1 MSAAMLKKMLLDAA
15 AALKAERYQEAQ
27 DAGRRVTQ
35 FDPNNFQA
43 FMCVGLASFHLQ
55 EVCWLYVLCVLL
67 LFLLMI
73 LTIAQW
79 EDCEDAFRRAADL
92 KPELP
97 APWKYLVDLFEAK
110 KDVKSKLEPLQK
122 LVDIN
127 LRGKKLK
134 KCQKWV
140 AEVAATAMELKMLAK
155 VCVVLSD
162 VVSNRF
168 NLYLWFVQAFDSWY
182 TLVGEQD
189 GDLAQLSLEKTPN
202 EELPDPLS
210 IWLDLIE
217 LLQRPGFDLSEC
229 SGSYSMAAISKQ
241 FFAVAARTDW
251 AAQTDEISALRV
263 KVDVAIA
270 FFMRFHLDALKES
283 KAKPALLKTVDL
295 LAVSIVEWFPE
306 AKIPA
311 EFLLLRSEDQDSPIE
326 SEKASEIGAWL
337 SDRHPK
343 SPMALVFQAIESLR
357 AGDSIQLL
365 TVCFALLCQARERF
379 VEALAGYS
387 SSSFQ
392 ECALCIRVQVELAS
406 ISLASRD
413 VEGCLNR
420 LALSKK
426 VVADKML
433 SLGSEGPLP
442 DLYSDPKLEF
452 MTATALEYSGDANK
466 ALELYRS
473 VMGGGDAALAVQATI
488 AAAELLLRKSQPA
501 EAMTV
506 IAMSGVSELQVCEST
521 SAVLE
526 CTRGWLQFQI
536 GGLDEA
542 QTLLETNVGKI
553 SPTDAITKGRMLKR
567 LAIVY
572 WHLGGTHQ
580 MAKTGCFGHL
590 LQAAKLTPSDAEI
603 FSWLGKWYQE
613 VAKDILRAEKCFLKA
628 LSISVV
634 DELAGMALSNLYELQ
649 GKYEA
654 NVKLWERVTEDQE
667 TAPTWALLRLAQ
679 HLVTQNDET
688 AVAKM
693 HLVLR
698 NDPVNAQYWVIL
710 AHIYQNFDKQ
720 VSAQRSY
727 LKAIELG
734 EDGWCVRCELARI
747 EGSLLLFENALE
759 RIKPVVTGE
768 LLDGEP
774 DVTVA
779 TMIYADLLF
788 QQAKYLCSEGLYG
801 NAAVNL
807 NEASRMMKE
816 LPSTS
821 PLSGSVEA
829 CKLIG
834 DIHCFAFYLSPDNF
848 SSEGSSWVEF
858 ISAGRKAYEAAVLL
872 ADKRNEVSDGC
883 DVAAAERYYDIG
895 LSYWYEAQALS
906 NMRGIPTSAFLNEAQ
921 SDAGSTVSKLKAS
934 ASTNFKL
941 ALRKDP
947 SCSMAWNGLALVSD
961 NFLVKQFAWSRA
973 IQTGTSSDATWANL
987 GMFYLTQ
994 ADAVP
999 STAALAQKSFLQ
1011 LQSMN
1016 PSNPSM
1022 WNGYGML
1029 ARRQANS
1036 TVQQRKAIEAFD
1048 CALQTGLD
1056 LDALLGLSMAL
1067 LDFGASVDESIINSP
1082 EHGNEQAMFYLKKY
1096 LERDPFNGRA
1106 WHALGVAQH
1115 RLGLYTEALGSYD
1128 RAGSS
1133 SEPPKSLEWNTLMT
1147 KLGELSTKSQDAKAN
1162 EAELLGQLAAQLDP
1176 STDNSAAV
1184 KTIVKAQMLYHQ
1196 SKAGEALD
1204 LLQTL
1209 LVQDDSQ
1216 STQTEAIALVGLS
1229 LASLLMDEF
1238 TSKATDGAAMC
1249 KERLLAAI
1257 DRAGPTFTTRDYL
1270 NMRVVE
1276 LHERWVGEDNAYL
1289 TRLQALAQAT
1299 DSANSSTLWTRL
1311 ALATVDS
1318 QNLQVSSC
1326 LVEYMRSAARE
1337 ISSPGNETA
1346 DRNLL
1351 DALLGLFKADSTGV
1365 NGLCLNAQ
1373 KLIRAEPWNPR
1384 AYVLAGASVLKRM
1397 NFEARQETHDE
1408 TLRQLIR
1415 LLQTGLAL
1423 AVAAEKEYDAAQLE
1437 LLSSY
1442 CYIELGEQNQ
1452 AMVISDH
1459 ALSRVEAGRKNGAM
1473 TTSVNT
1479 DLLVARLLM
1488 MSNPAKALEKYLS
1501 IISALS
1507 GSTVPSSRLVPIL
1520 VELGGIYEELQRLD
1534 AAIAVWKLVASLT
1547 AVKSVGSTEGDDDMS
1562 STTTALSTYS
1572 DVAACF
1578 LANLRLAL
1586 IHGKKNNVKP
1596 ARKHIKVAVTL
1607 AEATSDSN
1615 SSTVAAVVENV
1626 LVN

>member
-55 EVCWLYVLCVLL
+55 E
-67 LFLLMI
+67 
-73 LTIAQW
+73 W
-79 EDCEDAFRRAADL
+79 EDCEDAYRRAADL

-97 APWKYLVDLFEAK
+97 APWKYLVDLFGAK
-110 KDVKSKLEPLQK
+110 RDVKSKLEPLQK

-140 AEVAATAMELKMLAK
+140 AEVAATAMELKMLTK
-155 VCVVLSD
+155 
-162 VVSNRF
+162 
-168 NLYLWFVQAFDSWY
+168 AFDSWY
-182 TLVGEQD
+182 SLVGEQD

-202 EELPDPLS
+202 EELPDPLR
-210 IWLDLIE
+210 IWLDLID
-217 LLQRPGFDLSEC
+217 LLQRPGFSLSEC
-229 SGSYSMAAISKQ
+229 SGSYSMADISKQ

-251 AAQTDEISALRV
+251 TVQSEEIGAIRV

-270 FFMRFHLDALKES
+270 FFMRFHLDVLKKS
-283 KAKPALLKTVDL
+283 KTRSALLKTVDS
-295 LAVSIVEWFPE
+295 LAVSIVGWFPE

-326 SEKASEIGAWL
+326 SGKSSEIGAQL
-337 SDRHPK
+337 SIRHPK
-343 SPMALVFQAIESLR
+343 SPMALVFQATESLR
-357 AGDSIQLL
+357 AGDSIQ
-365 TVCFALLCQARERF
+365 AREIF

-392 ECALCIRVQVELAS
+392 ECSLCIRVQVELAS
-406 ISLASRD
+406 IALASRD

-420 LALSKK
+420 LTLAKK

-433 SLGSEGPLP
+433 LLGSGGPLP
-442 DLYSDPKLEF
+442 ELYSEPKMDF
-452 MTATALEYSGDANK
+452 MTATAHEYSGEAEK

-473 VMGGGDAALAVQATI
+473 VMGSGDATLAVQATI

-501 EAMTV
+501 D
-506 IAMSGVSELQVCEST
+506 AMSAISTPGVTELKVSENT

-536 GGLDEA
+536 GGLEEA
-542 QTLLETNVGKI
+542 QALLEANVGKLLSSDVI
-553 SPTDAITKGRMLKR
+553 AKGRTLKR

-580 MAKTGCFGHL
+580 TSKTGCFGHL

-613 VAKDILRAEKCFLKA
+613 VAKDIVRAEKCFLKA

-634 DELAGMALSNLYELQ
+634 DELAGMALSDLYEVQ

-667 TAPTWALLRLAQ
+667 TAPTWALLRLVQ
-679 HLVTQNDET
+679 HLVGQNDET

-698 NDPVNAQYWVIL
+698 NDPMNARYWVAL

-747 EGSLLLFENALE
+747 EGSLLLFEDALD

-768 LLDGEP
+768 LVDGEP

-779 TMIYADLLF
+779 TMIYSELLF
-788 QQAKYLCSEGLYG
+788 QQAKYLCAEGLYG

-807 NEASRMMKE
+807 KEASRMMKG

-821 PLSGSVEA
+821 PLSGSIEA
-829 CKLIG
+829 LKVIG

-848 SSEGSSWVEF
+848 SSEGSSWVDF
-858 ISAGRKAYEAAVLL
+858 IRAGRKAYEAAILL
-872 ADKRNEVSDGC
+872 SGKNGNEGSDGC
-883 DVAAAERYYDIG
+883 DEAAAERYYDIG

-906 NMRGIPTSAFLNEAQ
+906 NMRGIPTSAFLSEAR
-921 SDAGSTVSKLKAS
+921 SDADPTVSSLKAN

-941 ALRKDP
+941 ALQKDP
-947 SCSMAWNGLALVSD
+947 ACSMAWNGLALVSE
-961 NFLVKQFAWSRA
+961 NLLVKQFAWARA
-973 IQTGTSSDATWANL
+973 VQTGTSSDATWANM

-994 ADAVP
+994 ADAVS

-1115 RLGLYTEALGSYD
+1115 RLGLYTEALASYA

-1133 SEPPKSLEWNTLMT
+1133 ALQPEDLEWNTLVT
-1147 KLGELSTKSQDAKAN
+1147 KLGALFTTSQDVKAD
-1162 EAELLGQLAAQLDP
+1162 EAALLGKLVALIDP
-1176 STDNSAAV
+1176 LTGKSTAV
-1184 KTIVKAQMLYHQ
+1184 KTIVKAQILYRE
-1196 SKAGEALD
+1196 SKGGEALD
-1204 LLQTL
+1204 LLQAFL
-1209 LVQDDSQ
+1209 AQDDSQ
-1216 STQTEAIALVGLS
+1216 STQTDAVALVGLS
-1229 LASLLMDEF
+1229 LASLLMNEF
-1238 TSKATDGAAMC
+1238 TSKAAGVAAMC
-1249 KERLLAAI
+1249 KDRLLAAI
-1257 DRAGPTFTTRDYL
+1257 DQAGSAFVTRDYL
-1270 NMRVVE
+1270 NLRLVE
-1276 LHERWVGEDNAYL
+1276 LHERWVGDDNAYL
-1289 TRLQALAQAT
+1289 PRLQALSQAS
-1299 DSANSSTLWTRL
+1299 DGANSSMLWMRL
-1311 ALATVDS
+1311 ALATIDS
-1318 QNLQVSSC
+1318 QNLQVSNC
-1326 LVEYMRSAARE
+1326 LMEYMRSAARE
-1337 ISSPGNETA
+1337 IPSPGNETT

-1351 DALLGLFKADSTGV
+1351 DALLGLFKTDLAGV
-1365 NGLCLNAQ
+1365 KGLCLTAQ
-1373 KLIRAEPWNPR
+1373 KLVRAEPWNPR
-1384 AYVLAGASVLKRM
+1384 SYVLTGASVLKRM
-1397 NFEARQETHDE
+1397 NFEALQETQHD

-1415 LLQTGLAL
+1415 LLQTGLGL
-1423 AVAAEKEYDAAQLE
+1423 AVAAGKEYDAVQLE

-1442 CYIELGEQNQ
+1442 CYIKLGEVDQ
-1452 AMVISDH
+1452 AVVISGQ
-1459 ALSRVEAGRKNGAM
+1459 ALSQVEAGRKNG
-1473 TTSVNT
+1473 TLKPSVNT
-1479 DLLVARLLM
+1479 DLLEARLLM
-1488 MSNPAKALEKYLS
+1488 VSNPAKAIEKYLG
-1501 IISALS
+1501 IISAVS
-1507 GSTVPSSRLVPIL
+1507 GAAVPSSRLVPIL
-1520 VELGGIYEELQRLD
+1520 IELGGIYEELQLLD
-1534 AAIAVWKLVASLT
+1534 AAITVWKLVASLT

-1562 STTTALSTYS
+1562 SATTALSTYS

-1615 SSTVAAVVENV
+1615 SSTVAAFVENI

>member
-55 EVCWLYVLCVLL
+55 E
-67 LFLLMI
+67 
-73 LTIAQW
+73 W
-79 EDCEDAFRRAADL
+79 EDCEEAFRRAADL

-97 APWKYLVDLFEAK
+97 APWKYLVDVFEAK

-140 AEVAATAMELKMLAK
+140 AEVATTAMELKMLAK
-155 VCVVLSD
+155 
-162 VVSNRF
+162 
-168 NLYLWFVQAFDSWY
+168 AFDSWY
-182 TLVGEQD
+182 ALVGEQD
-189 GDLAQLSLEKTPN
+189 GDLEQLSLENTPN

-210 IWLDLIE
+210 IWLELIDM
-217 LLQRPGFDLSEC
+217 LQRPGFGLSEC
-229 SGSYSMAAISKQ
+229 SGSYSMAEISKQ
-241 FFAVAARTDW
+241 FFTVAARTDW
-251 AAQTDEISALRV
+251 TVQSEEIGALRV

-270 FFMRFHLDALKES
+270 FFMRFHLDALKTS
-283 KAKPALLKTVDL
+283 KTMPALLKTVDS

-326 SEKASEIGAWL
+326 SEKALEIGARL
-337 SDRHPK
+337 SARHPK
-343 SPMALVFQAIESLR
+343 SPMALVFQAIECLH
-357 AGDSIQLL
+357 AGDSIQ
-365 TVCFALLCQARERF
+365 ARETF

-392 ECALCIRVQVELAS
+392 ECALCIRIQVELAS
-406 ISLASRD
+406 IALAARD

-420 LALSKK
+420 LTLAKK

-442 DLYSDPKLEF
+442 DLYSAPKMEF
-452 MTATALEYSGDANK
+452 MTATAREYSGEADK

-473 VMGGGDAALAVQATI
+473 VMGSGDAAFAVRAAI
-488 AAAELLLRKSQPA
+488 AAAELLLRKSQPLD
-501 EAMTV
+501 AMAV
-506 IAMSGVSELQVCEST
+506 ISLPGVSELQVCEST
-521 SAVLE
+521 NAVLE

-536 GGLDEA
+536 GGLKEA
-542 QTLLETNVGKI
+542 QALLEANVGKI
-553 SPTDAITKGRMLKR
+553 SLTDVITKGRTLKR

-572 WHLGGTHQ
+572 WHLGGAHQ

-628 LSISVV
+628 LSISSI
-634 DELAGMALSNLYELQ
+634 DELAGMALSDLYELQ
-649 GKYEA
+649 DKYEA

-698 NDPVNAQYWVIL
+698 NDPMNAHYWVIL

-734 EDGWCVRCELARI
+734 EDSWCVRCELARI
-747 EGSLLLFENALE
+747 EGSLLLFEDALE

-768 LLDGEP
+768 LSDGEP

-779 TMIYADLLF
+779 TMIYSNLLF
-788 QQAKYLCSEGLYG
+788 QQAKYLCAEGLYG
-801 NAAVNL
+801 NAAANL
-807 NEASRMMKE
+807 KEASRMMKG

-848 SSEGSSWVEF
+848 CSEGSSWVEF

-872 ADKRNEVSDGC
+872 TGKNGNEVSDGC
-883 DVAAAERYYDIG
+883 DAVAAERYYDIG

-906 NMRGIPTSAFLNEAQ
+906 NVRGIPTSAFSSETR
-921 SDAGSTVSKLKAS
+921 SDADASVSTLKAN

-941 ALRKDP
+941 ALQKDP

-961 NFLVKQFAWSRA
+961 NLLVKQFAWARA
-973 IQTGTSSDATWANL
+973 VQTGTSSDATWANL

-994 ADAVP
+994 ADTVP

-1067 LDFGASVDESIINSP
+1067 LDFGASVGESITNSP

-1106 WHALGVAQH
+1106 RHALGVAQH
-1115 RLGLYTEALGSYD
+1115 RLGLYTEALASYA

-1133 SEPPKSLEWNTLMT
+1133 SQPPESLEWNTLVT
-1147 KLGELSTKSQDAKAN
+1147 KLGELSSKSQDAKTN
-1162 EAELLGQLAAQLDP
+1162 ESALLEKLAAQIDP
-1176 STDNSAAV
+1176 STGKSAAV
-1184 KTIVKAQMLYHQ
+1184 KTIVKAQILYRE
-1196 SKAGEALD
+1196 SKGGEALD
-1204 LLQTL
+1204 LLQAL

-1216 STQTEAIALVGLS
+1216 SSQTEVVALVGLS
-1229 LASLLMDEF
+1229 MASLLMDEF
-1238 TSKATDGAAMC
+1238 TSKATGVAVMC
-1249 KERLLAAI
+1249 KERLLSAI
-1257 DRAGPTFTTRDYL
+1257 DQAGPTLTTRDYL
-1270 NMRVVE
+1270 NLRLVE
-1276 LHERWVGEDNAYL
+1276 LHERWVGDDDAYL
-1289 TRLQALAQAT
+1289 TRLRALSQAT
-1299 DSANSSTLWTRL
+1299 DGANSSTLWMRL
-1311 ALATVDS
+1311 ALAMIDS

-1351 DALLGLFKADSTGV
+1351 DALLGLLKADSTGAK
-1365 NGLCLNAQ
+1365 GLCLNAQ
-1373 KLIRAEPWNPR
+1373 KLIRAQPWNPR
-1384 AYVLAGASVLKRM
+1384 AYVLTGASVLKRM
-1397 NFEARQETHDE
+1397 NLEVKHETQDEA
-1408 TLRQLIR
+1408 LRQLIR

-1423 AVAAEKEYDAAQLE
+1423 AVAAGKEYDAAQLE

-1442 CYIELGEQNQ
+1442 GYIKLGELDQ
-1452 AMVISDH
+1452 AIVISGQ
-1459 ALSRVEAGRKNGAM
+1459 ALGRVEADKKNGTLM
-1473 TTSVNT
+1473 PSLNT
-1479 DLLVARLLM
+1479 DLLEARLLVV
-1488 MSNPAKALEKYLS
+1488 SSPAKAVEKYLG
-1501 IISALS
+1501 IISAVS
-1507 GSTVPSSRLVPIL
+1507 DAAVPSSRLVPIL
-1520 VELGGIYEELQRLD
+1520 IELGGLYEELQLLD
-1534 AAIAVWKLVASLT
+1534 AAITVWKLVASLT

-1562 STTTALSTYS
+1562 STTTALSTSS

-1607 AEATSDSN
+1607 AEATSGSN
-1615 SSTVAAVVENV
+1615 SSTVAAFVENV
-1626 LVN
+1626 LVS